1 MDLGG
6 RGIEVVSGSHTPEQY
21 AEFARYAKEFDLL
34 ASCGSDFHGPGE
46 SYRDLGRL
54 PDFPLDCRR
63 CGRRGKQLLPIS
75 TCQRLRIKMAQFF
88 TIHPDNPQPRL
99 IKQAAAMV
107 RDGAVIAYPT
117 DSCYALGCHLGDKDA
132 VARIRRI
139 RGVDDSHYMT
149 LMCRDL
155 SELAHYA
162 RVDNVQFRLLKTN
175 TPGSYTFILDAT
187 KEVPRRLQH
196 PKRKTIGMRIPDHPV
211 ALALLEELG
220 EPLLSS
226 TLILPDEEQA
236 LNDAEEI
243 REPSRA
249 AARSGAGRRRDR
261 LGADHGD
268 RFDRRRRRC

>member
-1 MDLGG
+1 
-6 RGIEVVSGSHTPEQY
+6 
-21 AEFARYAKEFDLL
+21 
-34 ASCGSDFHGPGE
+34 
-46 SYRDLGRL
+46 
-54 PDFPLDCRR
+54 
-63 CGRRGKQLLPIS
+63 
-75 TCQRLRIKMAQFF
+75 MAQFF
-88 TIHPDNPQPRL
+88 TVHPDNPQPRL
-99 IKQAAAMV
+99 IKQAAAMM

-139 RGVDDSHYMT
+139 RGLDDNHYMT

-162 RVDNVQFRLLKTN
+162 RVSNVQFRLLKNN

-187 KEVPRRLQH
+187 KEVPKRLQH
-196 PKRKTIGMRIPDHPV
+196 PKRNTIGIRIPDHPV

-226 TLILPDEEQA
+226 TLILPGEEQA

-243 REPSRA
+243 RALLDPQLDLVLDG
-249 AARSGAGRRRDR
+249 GATGLESTTVIDLTGDAPVLLRRGKGDVAPFEI
-261 LGADHGD
+261 AD
-268 RFDRRRRRC
+268 F